1 MKKYGELLENE
12 PLKKYNTYKIGGKA
26 KYLIKPYNINSLK
39 KLLEYLNNKK
49 IKYLLIGKGSN
60 IILPD
65 EDYDGVVILL
75 DKLNRIEIKDNL
87 AIVEAGAIL
96 NNFINECIN
105 NGLGGLENLYGIP
118 GTVGGAI
125 VGNAGCNKSE
135 ISDNLIEITYLKNDN
150 IITKSKKD
158 CLFEYRNSEFKNK
171 KDIII
176 LSAKFLLEY
185 KDKEC
190 MKKTIKNNL
199 TKRKESQP
207 LEYPNAGSVFKNP
220 TNNSA
225 GKLIDNAGL
234 KNYNIGGAFVSD
246 KHANFIINKN
256 NATSKDILSLI
267 KYIEKEISEKEN
279 INLELEQIVIKY
291 N

>member
-1 MKKYGELLENE
+1 MKNYGELLENE

-26 KYLIKPYNINSLK
+26 KYLIKPYNISSLK

-75 DKLNRIEIKDNL
+75 DKLNKIEIKDNV

-105 NGLGGLENLYGIP
+105 NSLGGLENLYGIP

-150 IITKSKKD
+150 IITKNKKN

-190 MKKTIKNNL
+190 MKNTIKNNL
-199 TKRKESQP
+199 IKRKKSQP

-225 GKLIDNAGL
+225 GKLIDKAGL

>member
-1 MKKYGELLENE
+1 MKNYGELLENE
-12 PLKKYNTYKIGGKA
+12 SLKKYNTYKIGGKA
-26 KYLIKPYNINSLK
+26 KYLIKPYNISSLK

-105 NGLGGLENLYGIP
+105 NSLGGLENLYGIP

>member
-1 MKKYGELLENE
+1 MKNYGELLENE

-26 KYLIKPYNINSLK
+26 KYLIKPYNISSLK

-75 DKLNRIEIKDNL
+75 DKLNKIEIKDNI

-105 NGLGGLENLYGIP
+105 NSLGGLENLYGIP

-176 LSAKFLLEY
+176 LSAKL
-185 KDKEC
+185 
-190 MKKTIKNNL
+190 
-199 TKRKESQP
+199 P
-207 LEYPNAGSVFKNP
+207 L
-220 TNNSA
+220 
-225 GKLIDNAGL
+225 
-234 KNYNIGGAFVSD
+234 
-246 KHANFIINKN
+246 
-256 NATSKDILSLI
+256 SKSLI
-267 KYIEKEISEKEN
+267 ILFI
-279 INLELEQIVIKY
+279 
-291 N
+291 

>member
-1 MKKYGELLENE
+1 M
-12 PLKKYNTYKIGGKA
+12 
-26 KYLIKPYNINSLK
+26 
-39 KLLEYLNNKK
+39 
-49 IKYLLIGKGSN
+49 
-60 IILPD
+60 
-65 EDYDGVVILL
+65 
-75 DKLNRIEIKDNL
+75 
-87 AIVEAGAIL
+87 
-96 NNFINECIN
+96 
-105 NGLGGLENLYGIP
+105 
-118 GTVGGAI
+118 
-125 VGNAGCNKSE
+125 
-135 ISDNLIEITYLKNDN
+135 
-150 IITKSKKD
+150 
-158 CLFEYRNSEFKNK
+158 
-171 KDIII
+171 
-176 LSAKFLLEY
+176 LEY

>member
-1 MKKYGELLENE
+1 MKNYGELLENE
-12 PLKKYNTYKIGGKA
+12 SLKKYNTYKIGGKA
-26 KYLIKPYNINSLK
+26 KYLIKPYNISSLK

-105 NGLGGLENLYGIP
+105 NSLGGLENLYGIP

-190 MKKTIKNNL
+190 MKETIKNNL

>member
-1 MKKYGELLENE
+1 MKNYGELLENE

-26 KYLIKPYNINSLK
+26 KYLIKPYNISSLK

-105 NGLGGLENLYGIP
+105 NSLGGLENLYGIP

-199 TKRKESQP
+199 IKRKESQP

-279 INLELEQIVIKY
+279 INLEF
-291 N
+291 

>member
-1 MKKYGELLENE
+1 MKNYGELLENE

-26 KYLIKPYNINSLK
+26 KYLIKPYNISSLK
-39 KLLEYLNNKK
+39 KLLEYLNSKK

-105 NGLGGLENLYGIP
+105 NSLGGLENLYGIP

-158 CLFEYRNSEFKNK
+158 CSFEYRNSEFKNK

>member
-1 MKKYGELLENE
+1 MKNYGELLENE

-26 KYLIKPYNINSLK
+26 KYLIKPYNISSLK

-105 NGLGGLENLYGIP
+105 NSLGGLENLYGIP

-158 CLFEYRNSEFKNK
+158 CSFEYRNSEFKNK

>member
-1 MKKYGELLENE
+1 MKNYGELLENE

-26 KYLIKPYNINSLK
+26 KYLIKPYNISSLK

-105 NGLGGLENLYGIP
+105 NSLGGLENLYGIP

-199 TKRKESQP
+199 IKRKESQP

>member
-1 MKKYGELLENE
+1 MKNYGELLENE

-26 KYLIKPYNINSLK
+26 KYLIKPYNISSLK

-75 DKLNRIEIKDNL
+75 DKLNKIEIKDNV

-105 NGLGGLENLYGIP
+105 NSLGGLENLYGIP

-150 IITKSKKD
+150 IITKNKKN

-199 TKRKESQP
+199 IKRKKSQP

-225 GKLIDNAGL
+225 GKLIDKAGL